1 MLLLLSVRMLYFIF
15 CDRVSIYMKNLQCYV
30 FLALWYLC
38 LGYPAFMLDRRSIHD
53 CRARDGAKTGKA
65 FTATTRGLSS
75 ATNERVDRSSYARTL
90 YKCVREREYTLAIVP
105 GSPLV
110 SIPYTYTTH
119 KTPVT
124 CHYHSLPL
132 LVNETSALRQ
142 ASPSSIHLD
151 YAPVGKLCSTTPSPP
166 SRRYTLH
173 RSKHQLTYPG

>member
-1 MLLLLSVRMLYFIF
+1 MLLLLSIHMLYFIF
-15 CDRVSIYMKNLQCYV
+15 CDRVSTYMKNLQCYV
-30 FLALWYLC
+30 FLALRYLC
-38 LGYPAFMLDRRSIHD
+38 MGYTAFMLDRRSIHD

-65 FTATTRGLSS
+65 FSATTRGLSS

-90 YKCVREREYTLAIVP
+90 YNCVRESIAIVP

-110 SIPYTYTTH
+110 SIPYTSYTIH

-142 ASPSSIHLD
+142 APPSSIYLD

-173 RSKHQLTYPG
+173 RSKHQLTYSG